1 MTQSS
6 SLNRGLVELP
16 IRFIEWWALAG
27 CLVLACVVVMATVS
41 SVTGFLFATPFPG
54 DFELT
59 EMCVAVAAFMF
70 LPYCQLTFAHVSA
83 DIFTSKASDRFIRF
97 LSRAGSVL
105 AIGFSLLLL
114 SRTYEGLLDYQ
125 TYLETTTILQIPIW
139 YAFVPAICSLA
150 LWTVAA
156 LITLIFPEKAANS
169 PIQQALGEHH

>member
-27 CLVLACVVVMATVS
+27 CLVLVCVVLMATVS
-41 SVTGFLFATPFPG
+41 SVTGFLLATPFPG

-59 EMCVAVAAFMF
+59 EMCVAIAAFMF

-105 AIGFSLLLL
+105 AIGFSLLLV

-139 YAFVPAICSLA
+139 YAFVPAIFSLV

-156 LITLIFPEKAANS
+156 VITLMFPEKTVNS
-169 PIQQALGEHH
+169 PIRETLGEQY

>member
-1 MTQSS
+1 MIK
-6 SLNRGLVELP
+6 SLTLDRGLVELP
-16 IRFIEWWALAG
+16 IRLIEWWALAG
-27 CLVLACVVVMATVS
+27 CLVLVCVVVMATIS
-41 SVTGFLFATPFPG
+41 SVTGFLIASPFPG

-83 DIFTSKASDRFIRF
+83 DIFTSKASDRLVRL

-105 AIGFSLLLL
+105 ALAFSLLLV

-139 YAFVPAICSLA
+139 YAFVPALLSLA
-150 LWTVAA
+150 LWAVAA
-156 LITLIFPEKAANS
+156 VITLIFPEKTVNS
-169 PIQQALGEHH
+169 PIQEMLGENN

>member
-6 SLNRGLVELP
+6 SLNRELIELP

-27 CLVLACVVVMATVS
+27 CLVLVGVVVMATVS

-59 EMCVAVAAFMF
+59 EMCVAIAAFMF

-83 DIFTSKASDRFIRF
+83 DIFTSKASVGFIRF
-97 LSRAGSVL
+97 LSRTGSIL
-105 AIGFSLLLL
+105 AISFSLLLV
-114 SRTYEGLLDYQ
+114 SRTYQGLLDYQ
-125 TYLETTTILQIPIW
+125 IYLETTTILQIPIW
-139 YAFVPAICSLA
+139 YAFVPAIFSLA

-156 LITLIFPEKAANS
+156 VITLVFPEKTVNS
-169 PIQQALGEHH
+169 PIHETLGEQH

>member
-6 SLNRGLVELP
+6 SLNRGLIELP

-27 CLVLACVVVMATVS
+27 CLVLVCVVVMATVS
-41 SVTGFLFATPFPG
+41 SVTGYLFATPFPG

-59 EMCVAVAAFMF
+59 EMCVAIAAYMF

-83 DIFTSKASDRFIRF
+83 DIFTSKAPDGFIRF
-97 LSRAGSVL
+97 LSRAGSIL
-105 AIGFSLLLL
+105 AIGFSLLLV

-139 YAFVPAICSLA
+139 YAFVPAIFSLA
-150 LWTVAA
+150 LWTVASV
-156 LITLIFPEKAANS
+156 ITLIFPEKATNS
-169 PIQQALGEHH
+169 LIQQTLGEHH

>member
-1 MTQSS
+1 
-6 SLNRGLVELP
+6 
-16 IRFIEWWALAG
+16 
-27 CLVLACVVVMATVS
+27 
-41 SVTGFLFATPFPG
+41 
-54 DFELT
+54 
-59 EMCVAVAAFMF
+59 MCVAIAAFMF

-169 PIQQALGEHH
+169 PIQRALGEHH